1 MTLLLVHIVAGLSA
15 IVAGTVA
22 LSAAKG
28 GELHRKSGTVFVVTM
43 AVMASLGAYAASTKL
58 HISFQKFNVMA
69 GLFTLYLVA
78 TALLTVRPHADKRWI
93 DYVALA
99 VASGIAIFSLGM
111 ATIGILGSA
120 KFSWFPTVPAVIFG
134 TVALLAAI
142 GDVRMLRAGGALQ
155 GKHRIARHLWR
166 MCVAM
171 FIATGSFFM
180 GQAKV
185 FPEEI
190 RILPLLA
197 TPLILVLV
205 TMFYWWARVLRGR
218 RVPRRVEPEAKAPY
232 IGRGTESGAA

>member
-15 IVAGTVA
+15 IVAGAVA

-28 GELHRKSGTVFVVTM
+28 GALHRKSGMVFVATM
-43 AVMASLGAYAASTKL
+43 VVMASLGAYVASTKL
-58 HISFQKFNVMA
+58 HISFQKGNVMA
-69 GLFTLYLVA
+69 GIFTVYLVI
-78 TALLTVRPHADKRWI
+78 TALLTVRPHDDRRWI

-99 VASGIAIFSLGM
+99 VVSSIAIFSLGM
-111 ATIGILGSA
+111 AALGFA
-120 KFSWFPTVPAVIFG
+120 GGKFQWFPTIPSAVFG
-134 TVALLAAI
+134 TVALLAAL
-142 GDVRMLRAGGALQ
+142 GDIRMLRAGGALQ

-190 RILPLLA
+190 RILPILA

-218 RVPRRVEPEAKAPY
+218 RVPRRTQPEASPPY
-232 IGRGTESGAA
+232 LGSGTESGAA

>member
-1 MTLLLVHIVAGLSA
+1 MVLVHIIAGLSA
-15 IVAGTVA
+15 IVAGAVA

-28 GELHRKSGTVFVVTM
+28 GELHRKSGMVFVATM
-43 AVMASLGAYAASTKL
+43 AVMASLGAYIASTKL

-69 GLFTLYLVA
+69 GIFTVYLVA
-78 TALLTVRPHADKRWI
+78 TALLTVRPHAGKRWM
-93 DYVALA
+93 DFAALA
-99 VASGIAIFSLGM
+99 VVLPIAAFSLGL
-111 ATIGILGSA
+111 AAIGLLGNA
-120 KFSWFPTVPAVIFG
+120 KFFWFPTVPAVIFG
-134 TVALLAAI
+134 IVALLAAI
-142 GDVRMLRAGGALQ
+142 GDIRMLRAGGLQ

-190 RILPLLA
+190 RILPILA

-218 RVPRRVEPEAKAPY
+218 RVPRRTQPEASPPY
-232 IGRGTESGAA
+232 LGSGTESGAA

>member
-22 LSAAKG
+22 LCAAKG
-28 GELHRKSGTVFVVTM
+28 GELHRKSGMVFVAAMV
-43 AVMASLGAYAASTKL
+43 VMASLGAYVASTKL
-58 HISFQKFNVMA
+58 HISFQKGNVMA
-69 GLFTLYLVA
+69 GIFTVYLVT
-78 TALLTVRPHADKRWI
+78 TALLTVRPHDDRRWI

-99 VASGIAIFSLGM
+99 LVSSIAIFSLGM
-111 ATIGILGSA
+111 AALGFA
-120 KFSWFPTVPAVIFG
+120 GGKFQWFPTIPAVVFG

-142 GDVRMLRAGGALQ
+142 GDIRMLRAGGALH

-218 RVPRRVEPEAKAPY
+218 RVPRRVEPDARPPY
-232 IGRGTESGAA
+232 IGSGTESGAA